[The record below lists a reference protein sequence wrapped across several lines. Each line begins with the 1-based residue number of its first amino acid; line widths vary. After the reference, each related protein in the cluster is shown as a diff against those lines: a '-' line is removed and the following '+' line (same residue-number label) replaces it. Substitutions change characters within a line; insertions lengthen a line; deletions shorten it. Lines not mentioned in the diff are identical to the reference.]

1 PAYAWPNWVLGNH
14 DKSRIATRVGC
25 AQARVAAMLLL
36 TLRGTPT
43 MYYGDEIGMHD
54 VIVPVEEV
62 QDPFDKKRAGSGLR
76 PRSRE
81 NTDAM
86 EWRRP
91 CRLYQG
97 YFLAPDR
104 GGLPNRQ
111 RFLGAKPTDFDSH
124 SVPSVDRAAPRSA
137 GIVNR
142 RFCSVTGGR

>member
-1 PAYAWPNWVLGNH
+1 YAWPNWVLGNH
-14 DKSRIATRVGC
+14 DKSRIATRVGP

-54 VIVPVEEV
+54 VIIPVEEV
-62 QDPFDKKRAGSGLR
+62 QDPFEKNVPGLGLGR
-76 PRSRE
+76 DPQRIP
-81 NTDAM
+81 M
-86 EWRRP
+86 EWRRT

-124 SVPSVDRAAPRSA
+124 SVPSVDGAAPRSA

-142 RFCSVTGGR
+142 RFCSVTGRR